1 MGRPTIKFRQVLE
14 REESIVLSCP
24 YVATSS
30 PYSHAGGQRRRT
42 LLVFFSVPFATP
54 PCPPFS
60 LPAQARVV
68 VGMYIRMYACMGRR
82 NGRRRKKSVG
92 EGGRSR
98 RRSQAFPGFIPGC
111 CCFSYDR
118 KSKKSLMGAR
128 RMGGCTFLDLGLK
141 FRLKLPRFALVNP
154 NGQVGSKFEC
164 IFSLCRYIPQ
174 HPLDACGNRG
184 SVGDPICCT
193 QIGEL
198 EKKERK
204 EKEEE
209 VDLVNG
215 SWNWGKRKRRRRRR
229 SRRPRKSGENWE
241 STVACFSA
249 FLLLRFAA

>member
-60 LPAQARVV
+60 LPA
-68 VGMYIRMYACMGRR
+68 MYIRMYACMGRR

-128 RMGGCTFLDLGLK
+128 RMGGCTFLDLSLK

-154 NGQVGSKFEC
+154 NGQVGSNAFFPC
-164 IFSLCRYIPQ
+164 SGILQ

-198 EKKERK
+198 EKKGEEGGVGVGGGRSSQWVV
-204 EKEEE
+204 ELGETKEEE
-209 VDLVNG
+209 EEEA
-215 SWNWGKRKRRRRRR
+215 
-229 SRRPRKSGENWE
+229 PP
-241 STVACFSA
+241 
-249 FLLLRFAA
+249 

>member
-98 RRSQAFPGFIPGC
+98 RRSQAFPDFIPSC

-154 NGQVGSKFEC
+154 NGQVGSNAFFPCAGIYRSIRWTRVATEEALGTQSVAHK
-164 IFSLCRYIPQ
+164 L
-174 HPLDACGNRG
+174 G
-184 SVGDPICCT
+184 SS
-193 QIGEL
+193 
-198 EKKERK
+198 K
-204 EKEEE
+204 
-209 VDLVNG
+209 
-215 SWNWGKRKRRRRRR
+215 KRRGRRSRSRRR
-229 SRRPRKSGENWE
+229 SI
-241 STVACFSA
+241 
-249 FLLLRFAA
+249 

>member
-1 MGRPTIKFRQVLE
+1 MKE
-14 REESIVLSCP
+14 KKACP

-54 PCPPFS
+54 PCRPFS

-92 EGGRSR
+92 EEGRSR

-154 NGQVGSKFEC
+154 NGQVGSNAFFPCSGIYCSIRWTHVATEEALGTQSVAHK
-164 IFSLCRYIPQ
+164 L
-174 HPLDACGNRG
+174 G
-184 SVGDPICCT
+184 SSK
-193 QIGEL
+193 
-198 EKKERK
+198 KKERK
-204 EKEEE
+204 EE
-209 VDLVNG
+209 
-215 SWNWGKRKRRRRRR
+215 
-229 SRRPRKSGENWE
+229 
-241 STVACFSA
+241 
-249 FLLLRFAA
+249 